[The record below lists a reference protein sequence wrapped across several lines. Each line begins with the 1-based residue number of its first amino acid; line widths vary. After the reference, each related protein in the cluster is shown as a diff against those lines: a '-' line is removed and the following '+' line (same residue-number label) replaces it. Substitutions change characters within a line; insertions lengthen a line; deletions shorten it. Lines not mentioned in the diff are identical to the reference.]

1 MESIEDREVALE
13 IMGYAEVIKQKRVDE
28 KGGPL
33 AITGAGTRII
43 RETLTPLVEGI
54 QKEQKK
60 VERGSRKRYGFALV
74 SIEAEK
80 LALITLRTI
89 FRVVAQVDAERPA
102 ATQTKLI
109 GEIGRACEQQHAFDR
124 MSGQQREIVATW
136 LKRVK
141 KRWNALKQIR
151 VKAKQLRKKGW
162 PTYYLGGALVALALR
177 HSGLIEKR
185 HRPKKPATI
194 HLTALARRKLRR
206 LLQEGEAL
214 VWPSLKPML
223 LPPVPWAGAGGGG
236 YKVVGL
242 PLVKH
247 HDRPEIVS
255 ALKKSDLRVT
265 CLAVNA
271 LQETPWRLNVPILVL
286 MEALRGRRGTLGGF
300 VLQTSADDQGI
311 EDEGMEEEAEPDR
324 DVKERDLECARE
336 VQHATRLV
344 VARAFSGVKEFYFPY
359 QLDWR
364 GRGYALPSTL
374 HPQSDDESRALLLFA
389 RGKPLGDRGAYWLA
403 VHLANLYG
411 NGKDKLPFA
420 ERVRWIQESGSQIRD
435 AVDRPYES
443 EFIRRA
449 DKPWRF
455 LAAAFEWVGYLR
467 EGPGFMS
474 HVPVAMD
481 GTCNGLQ
488 HLSALGRDPEGGRYT
503 NLLPGSGPCD
513 IYQEVADRIIPHVE
527 KACTIADF
535 DGRAL
540 YWRGIIDRK
549 YVKQP
554 TMTTP
559 YGVRGTG
566 IRRQLM
572 ATMMERHPHRF
583 REDRD
588 RWGAADYLAPLL
600 ERAIAEVVVKAAE
613 IMKWLREV
621 IQELGKHGQVAS
633 WVTPAGFPVINR
645 YPRLVVRR
653 IETLAGALTLRVPDP
668 KGKLD
673 AAKQMDS
680 IVPNLIHSLDA
691 AHMMFTV
698 GALKAEGLS
707 DFAMVHDSYA
717 VHASDVDRMNRVL
730 REQFVRVH
738 QECTLARLTEQ
749 FREGEGGIVIKDPPP
764 LGSLD
769 LGGVVGSEYFFS

>member
-1 MESIEDREVALE
+1 MESIENRELALE
-13 IMGYAEVIKQKRVDE
+13 IKGYAEVIKRKRADL

-33 AITGAGTRII
+33 GHTGVGTQII
-43 RETLTPLVEGI
+43 REILTPLVLGI

-89 FRVVAQVDAERPA
+89 FRVVAQVDSERPA
-102 ATQTKLI
+102 ATQTQLV

-124 MSGQQREIVATW
+124 MSGEQRDLVALW

-151 VKAKQLRKKGW
+151 EQAKRLRKKGW
-162 PTYYLGGALVALALR
+162 PTYYLGAALVALALR

-185 HRPKKPATI
+185 HRPKKSATI
-194 HLTALARRKLRR
+194 HLTVRARRRLHR
-206 LLQEGEAL
+206 LLKEGEAL
-214 VWPSLKPML
+214 VWPALKPML
-223 LPPVPWAGAGGGG
+223 HPPVPWTGAEGGG

-247 HDRPEIVS
+247 HDRPEVVS
-255 ALKKSDLRVT
+255 ALKKSDLQVT
-265 CLAVNA
+265 CEAVNA
-271 LQETPWRLNVPILVL
+271 LQETPWRLNVPILAL
-286 MEALRGRRGTLGGF
+286 MEARPGRQGSLGGF
-300 VLQTSADDQGI
+300 EVQTSAEDPRIEEEGI
-311 EDEGMEEEAEPDR
+311 EESDPRVEA
-324 DVKERDLECARE
+324 KASDLECARE
-336 VQHATRLV
+336 IQNATRLV
-344 VARAFSGVKEFYFPY
+344 VARAFAGEKEFFFPY

-364 GRGYALPSTL
+364 GRCYALPSTL

-411 NGKDKLPFA
+411 NGKDKQPFS
-420 ERVRWIQESGSQIRD
+420 ERVRWIQESGSQIMD

-488 HLSALGRDPEGGRYT
+488 HLSALGRDPEGGRST
-503 NLLPGSGPCD
+503 NLIPGSGPCD
-513 IYQEVADRIIPHVE
+513 IYQEVADRLIPRVQ
-527 KACTIADF
+527 KACTTPNF
-535 DGRAL
+535 DVRAL
-540 YWRGIIDRK
+540 FWRGILDRK

-559 YGVRGTG
+559 YGVRGTS
-566 IRRQLM
+566 IRKQLM
-572 ATMMERHPHRF
+572 ATMLERHPDRF

-588 RWGAADYLAPLL
+588 RWVAADYLAPLV

-613 IMKWLREV
+613 IMTWLREV
-621 IQELGKHGQVAS
+621 VQELGKQGRVAS
-633 WVTPAGFPVINR
+633 WVTPAGFPVVNK
-645 YPRLVVRR
+645 YPKLVVRR
-653 IETLAGALTLRVPDP
+653 IDTLAGALTLRVADP

-673 AAKQMDS
+673 GPKQMDS

-749 FREGEGGIVIKDPPP
+749 FREGEAGMVINDPPP

-769 LGGVVGSEYFFS
+769 LGDVVRSEYFFS